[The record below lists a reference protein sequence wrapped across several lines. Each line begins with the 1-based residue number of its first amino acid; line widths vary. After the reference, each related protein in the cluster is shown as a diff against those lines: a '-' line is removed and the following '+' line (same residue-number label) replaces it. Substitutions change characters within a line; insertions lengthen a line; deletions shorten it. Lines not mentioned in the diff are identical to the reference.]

1 MLSDFDSNTTN
12 NMWCLNVAFEKLTNV
27 IIGCCQPC
35 ISVVYSLESLE
46 KTKCVHVRE
55 FSAELFLFF
64 PAFNCYAFLIEVF
77 CCSFITLIVQ
87 VF

>member
-1 MLSDFDSNTTN
+1 MVSDFDSNTTS

-35 ISVVYSLESLE
+35 ISVIYSLESLE

-55 FSAELFLFF
+55 FSAELFFF
-64 PAFNCYAFLIEVF
+64 S
-77 CCSFITLIVQ
+77 SF
-87 VF
+87 